1 MSIRVRYE
9 DPRAASSTFCFQ
21 EPFRIGRGDDA
32 ELCIKNDYVSRYH
45 LKVLKENGVW
55 TIVDLNSSNGIF
67 LEGLRVDRIKVDRP
81 LSVRLGIEGP
91 FVHFEPE
98 PIEPRVEVPM
108 PPAIERPTAPW
119 SAPTSKKEATAS
131 KPKNVDRYFGKLPAT
146 EPIGEQTMMIREA
159 FAQVQKKQK
168 RKYGGVM
175 AALGIGVLAIS
186 GYAWY
191 LHQQVA
197 KQRATAVELFYAMK
211 EMDLSIANV
220 EKMVRDSNSKSGAEQ
235 LNASRNRRKDME
247 QKYDKFLEGLHIYDA
262 KMTPQE
268 RLVLRV
274 ARIFGEC
281 ELDMP
286 KEFMTEINSYIS
298 KWQSSPRMA
307 KALKRARD
315 NSFIPFIAK
324 ELLDND
330 LPPQFLYLAMQ
341 ESDFDEYIS
350 GPQTYMGF
358 AKGMWQFI
366 PKTAVQY
373 GLKVGPLVDRP
384 VRDPSDDRHH
394 WELATKAAAAYLK
407 DLYRTDAK
415 ASGFLVMACYNWG
428 EHKVLPLV
436 QRMPDNPKERNFWKL
451 LAMGKDKIPQETYDY
466 VFYIASAA
474 VIGED
479 PKLFGFDFD
488 KPLGYLEGSSSTR

>member
-1 MSIRVRYE
+1 MSIRVSCE
-9 DPRAASSTFCFQ
+9 DLRLESKTFH
-21 EPFRIGRGDDA
+21 EPFQVGRGDDA
-32 ELCIKNDYVSRYH
+32 EFCLKNEYVSRYH
-45 LKVLKENGVW
+45 LKVVKEGGLW
-55 TIVDLNSSNGIF
+55 TVVDLNSGNGIF
-67 LEGLRVDRIKVDRP
+67 LEGQRVDRISIVRP
-81 LSVRLGIEGP
+81 LSVRLGIAGP
-91 FVHFEPE
+91 YVHFEPE
-98 PIEPRVEVPM
+98 PEVVQPKV
-108 PPAIERPTAPW
+108 
-119 SAPTSKKEATAS
+119 SAPSPPGNVVTTFQPSANTQATPS
-131 KPKNVDRYFGKLPAT
+131 KPKNVDRYFGKLSAT

-175 AALGIGVLAIS
+175 AALGIGVLAAS

-191 LHQQVA
+191 LHEQVA
-197 KQRATAVELFYAMK
+197 KQRAMAVELFYTMK

-220 EKMVRDSNSKSGAEQ
+220 EKMVRDSNSQAGAEQ

-247 QKYDKFLEGLHIYDA
+247 RKYDKFLEGLHVYDS

-286 KEFMTEINSYIS
+286 KEFMAEIKSYIS
-298 KWQSSPRMA
+298 KWQASPRMA

-330 LPPQFLYLAMQ
+330 LPPQFMYLALQ

-350 GPQTYMGF
+350 GPETYMGF

-366 PKTAVQY
+366 PKTAAQY
-373 GLKVGPLVDRP
+373 GLKIGPLADRP
-384 VRDPSDDRHH
+384 VRDPGDDRHH
-394 WELATKAAAAYLK
+394 WELATKAATAYLK

-428 EHKVLPLV
+428 EHKVLPMV
-436 QRMPDNPKERNFWKL
+436 QKMPDNPKERNFWKL
-451 LAMGKDKIPQETYDY
+451 LAIGKDKIPQETYDY

-488 KPLGYLEGSSSTR
+488 KPLGYLEGSRSTR